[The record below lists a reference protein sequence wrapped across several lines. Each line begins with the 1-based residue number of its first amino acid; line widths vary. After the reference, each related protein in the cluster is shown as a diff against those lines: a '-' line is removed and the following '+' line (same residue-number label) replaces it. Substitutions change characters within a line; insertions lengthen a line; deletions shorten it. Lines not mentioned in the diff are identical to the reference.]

1 MLIEHFGFKESKMNN
16 NSKSI
21 RKTIKASMMS
31 SFYLLLISLIWN
43 LNCATEIEVAHVHSG
58 FEQQVASIVNTVR
71 FRGTRCGDT
80 IMQNVSLLKWNQSL
94 ANAARDHSIDM
105 AGNNYFNHTSLD
117 GRTFSD
123 RIKAA
128 GYHTGG
134 AIGENIANGE
144 RGAAVMT
151 SFLGNVDSCMN
162 IMSPLYKEIGVGCVF
177 DSSSKHKYYWTLLFA
192 AQ

>member
-1 MLIEHFGFKESKMNN
+1 MIVV
-16 NSKSI
+16 
-21 RKTIKASMMS
+21 
-31 SFYLLLISLIWN
+31 YLLLISLIWN
-43 LNCATEIEVAHVHSG
+43 LNLATSIEVVSVHSG
-58 FEQQVASIVNTVR
+58 FEQQVASIVNTLR
-71 FRGTRCGDT
+71 FRGTRCGNI

-128 GYHTGG
+128 GYHTVK
-134 AIGENIANGE
+134 AIGENIANGN
-144 RGAAVMT
+144 RDPSVMT
-151 SFLGNVDSCMN
+151 SLMANLDSCMN
-162 IMSPLYKEIGVGCVF
+162 IMSSLYEEIGVGYVF
-177 DSSSKHKYYWTLLFA
+177 DSSSTHKYYWTLIFA